1 MPGTMLNSE
10 DYKTQH
16 SVFKG
21 LYTYEEGLEIGK
33 N

>member
-1 MPGTMLNSE
+1 MPGTVLNSE
-10 DYKTQH
+10 DYKTQR

-21 LYTYEEGLEIGK
+21 LYIYEEGLEIGK